1 MTQDNKPTES
11 KEENQKPQDHTGV
24 MMSGHIKIFD
34 PETGEVIVDKRN
46 AIHYEN
52 MSQGL
57 ANSLANKSN
66 GFVHEMAFGNG
77 GTSVDPTGIITYLT
91 PNSTGTNA
99 ALYNQTYYKVVDDN
113 SATNKD
119 TTRNKMEVRHTAG
132 NKYTD
137 IVVTCTLDYGEPTGQ
152 SAFDN
157 TTDFNGDYVF
167 DELGLKSYE
176 GTENGST
183 NKLLTHVIFHPV
195 QKSLNRLI
203 QIDYTLR
210 IQSLTSFTET
220 TTTGTTTTT
229 TSTSTSSTG
238 SSGSSAGGGS
248 TY

>member
-11 KEENQKPQDHTGV
+11 KEEQKKPQDNTGV
-24 MMSGHIKIFD
+24 MMTGHIKIFD

-52 MSQGL
+52 MSQSL

-99 ALYNQTYYKVVDDN
+99 SLYNQTYYKVVDDN
-113 SATNKD
+113 SSTNKD

-137 IVVTCTLDYGEPTGQ
+137 IVCTCTLDYGEPTGQ

-157 TTDFNGDYVF
+157 TTNFNGDYVF
-167 DELGLKSYE
+167 DELGLKSWE

>member
-1 MTQDNKPTES
+1 MTQQDNKPTEA
-11 KEENQKPQDHTGV
+11 KEENKKPQDNTGV
-24 MMSGHIKIFD
+24 MMTGHIKISD

-52 MSQGL
+52 MSQAL
-57 ANSLANKSN
+57 ANSLANKST
-66 GFVHEMAFGNG
+66 GFVHEIALGNG

-99 ALYNQTYYKVVDDN
+99 TLYNQTYYKVIDDN

-152 SAFDN
+152 AAFDN

-167 DELGLKSYE
+167 DELGLKSWE

-210 IQSLTSFTET
+210 IQSLTTFTET
-220 TTTGTTTTT
+220 SSTALSTSNTVSGTT
-229 TSTSTSSTG
+229 SGGNTG
-238 SSGSSAGGGS
+238 
-248 TY
+248 Y

>member
-1 MTQDNKPTES
+1 MTQDNKPIES
-11 KEENQKPQDHTGV
+11 KKEENNKPQDSTGV
-24 MMSGHIKIFD
+24 MMTGHIKISD

-52 MSQGL
+52 MSQAL
-57 ANSLANKSN
+57 ANSLANKAT
-66 GFVHEMAFGNG
+66 GFIHEIALGNG

-91 PNSTGTNA
+91 PNSTGTNSS
-99 ALYNQTYYKVVDDN
+99 LYNQTYYKVIDDN

-119 TTRNKMEVRHTAG
+119 TSRNKMEVRHTAG

-137 IVVTCTLDYGEPTGQ
+137 IVCTCTLDYGEPTGQ
-152 SAFDN
+152 QAFDN
-157 TTDFNGDYVF
+157 TTNFDGDFVF
-167 DELGLKSYE
+167 DELGLKSWE
-176 GTENGST
+176 GTENDST

-210 IQSLTSFTET
+210 IQSLTSFNET
-220 TTTGTTTTT
+220 TSTGTSTTTT
-229 TSTSTSSTG
+229 TSTT
-238 SSGSSAGGGS
+238 SGSTTTT